1 MGKTIQSGIT
11 GDKGEALASLLLSEI
26 AYVNR
31 YQKDIGLDL
40 HCELRDNS
48 SIEFYVQAKGSE
60 NPTYTDK
67 SIKSLPIVCKTIEDY
82 WLKKQHPVFILMSD
96 TYYEKTY
103 YLLIDKN
110 TYKPKKEG
118 QKSITFD
125 IPLSNEITKENIGA
139 FVKEV
144 VENQP
149 SISKKEAQE
158 YLDEYSNKHPL
169 LFHNLDEINSLL
181 EFMRSS
187 DQDEQVQAKLVIKK
201 LYEDKK
207 LNSRR
212 LIEGLIS
219 IFTDC
224 KDRITQS
231 HVLDALVYL
240 DVKEII
246 PEIPKQIERNLMLFE
261 YRETP
266 EQLRHVYTD
275 FLFNVLVKLKANTI
289 YPSIKHLLGYNDE
302 FLTRGVIR
310 TCGELNIKESV
321 SDVLTFL
328 KHPKI
333 EIREE
338 AGRALSKMDEKVI
351 TKELKRILEYSAN
364 DNEVSGAIY
373 VFAIKKD
380 KSVEDKVITFANS
393 PNRDVRKSVALY
405 LGEINS
411 VKKIS
416 LLLDLVIDPDNEV
429 RNEAVRSVVNKLTL
443 PNKEKE
449 GLALPLLKKTYE
461 EKRIQRVNS
470 LLSIINRCGS
480 EKSIPIL
487 LEIYRNEK
495 GETHNF
501 RWIDY
506 EKEMEYFQQV
516 NLKTNALEILKRF
529 DIQEIQDD
537 IIKEI
542 REAEDDS
549 KIKYIIAAGEM
560 KIAAAFNEITN
571 LLEQGYTMWSNFIPS
586 TLLKIDD
593 YKAKNWSVET
603 LKNNP
608 RLELCFT
615 CFEILYK
622 SSINRDIKNLI
633 KDQIIRLMR
642 IKENR
647 SNTRLLLYVE
657 IYKVNEAISLIIDD
671 IMRDGLNS
679 DLLYDRLNILA
690 KLKTEESRDL
700 LIEILAKVD
709 DSLKRIIIGWLGH
722 IGDKKCI
729 DTIRNYENY
738 PDLDIRKEA
747 IAIIKN

>member
-1 MGKTIQSGIT
+1 MGKAIQSGIT
-11 GDKGEALASLLLSEI
+11 GDKGETLASLLLSEI
-26 AYVNR
+26 AHVNK
-31 YQKDIGLDL
+31 YQKDMGLDL
-40 HCELRDNS
+40 HCELRDDL
-48 SIEFYVQAKGSE
+48 SIEFYVQAKSSE

-67 SIKSLPIVCKTIEDY
+67 SIKSLPIVCKRIEDY
-82 WLKKQHPVFILMSD
+82 WLKKQHPVFILMSN
-96 TYYEKTY
+96 TCYERTY
-103 YLLIDKN
+103 YLLIDEN

-118 QKSITFD
+118 QKSIAFD
-125 IPLSNEITKENIGA
+125 IPRSNEITKENIGT

-144 VENQP
+144 VKNQP

-158 YLDEYSNKHPL
+158 YLEEYSNKHPL
-169 LFHNLDEINSLL
+169 LFHDLDEINRLL
-181 EFMRSS
+181 EFMRNS

-201 LYEDKK
+201 LHEDKK

-212 LIEGLIS
+212 LIQGLIA
-219 IFTDC
+219 IFINC

-261 YRETP
+261 CRETP

-275 FLFNVLVKLKANTI
+275 FLFNALVKLKANTI
-289 YPSIKHLLGYNDE
+289 YPSIKHFLEYNDE
-302 FLTRGVIR
+302 FLARGVIR

-393 PNRDVRKSVALY
+393 HNRDVRKSVALY

-416 LLLDLVIDPDNEV
+416 LLLDLVIDSDNEV

-443 PNKEKE
+443 SNKEKE

-480 EKSIPIL
+480 EKSILIL

-501 RWIDY
+501 RGIDY
-506 EKEMEYFQQV
+506 EKEIEYFQQV

-537 IIKEI
+537 IIKE
-542 REAEDDS
+542 
-549 KIKYIIAAGEM
+549 
-560 KIAAAFNEITN
+560 
-571 LLEQGYTMWSNFIPS
+571 
-586 TLLKIDD
+586 
-593 YKAKNWSVET
+593 
-603 LKNNP
+603 
-608 RLELCFT
+608 
-615 CFEILYK
+615 
-622 SSINRDIKNLI
+622 
-633 KDQIIRLMR
+633 
-642 IKENR
+642 
-647 SNTRLLLYVE
+647 
-657 IYKVNEAISLIIDD
+657 
-671 IMRDGLNS
+671 
-679 DLLYDRLNILA
+679 
-690 KLKTEESRDL
+690 
-700 LIEILAKVD
+700 
-709 DSLKRIIIGWLGH
+709 
-722 IGDKKCI
+722 
-729 DTIRNYENY
+729 
-738 PDLDIRKEA
+738 
-747 IAIIKN
+747 

>member
-1 MGKTIQSGIT
+1 M
-11 GDKGEALASLLLSEI
+11 E
-26 AYVNR
+26 
-31 YQKDIGLDL
+31 
-40 HCELRDNS
+40 
-48 SIEFYVQAKGSE
+48 
-60 NPTYTDK
+60 
-67 SIKSLPIVCKTIEDY
+67 
-82 WLKKQHPVFILMSD
+82 
-96 TYYEKTY
+96 
-103 YLLIDKN
+103 
-110 TYKPKKEG
+110 
-118 QKSITFD
+118 
-125 IPLSNEITKENIGA
+125 
-139 FVKEV
+139 
-144 VENQP
+144 
-149 SISKKEAQE
+149 
-158 YLDEYSNKHPL
+158 
-169 LFHNLDEINSLL
+169 
-181 EFMRSS
+181 
-187 DQDEQVQAKLVIKK
+187 
-201 LYEDKK
+201 
-207 LNSRR
+207 
-212 LIEGLIS
+212 
-219 IFTDC
+219 
-224 KDRITQS
+224 
-231 HVLDALVYL
+231 
-240 DVKEII
+240 
-246 PEIPKQIERNLMLFE
+246 
-261 YRETP
+261 
-266 EQLRHVYTD
+266 
-275 FLFNVLVKLKANTI
+275 
-289 YPSIKHLLGYNDE
+289 YNDE

-338 AGRALSKMDEKVI
+338 AGRALSKMDEEVI
-351 TKELKRILEYSAN
+351 TKELKRILEHSAN
-364 DNEVSGAIY
+364 GNEISGAIY

-393 PNRDVRKSVALY
+393 SDRDVRKSVALY

-411 VKKIS
+411 VKNIG
-416 LLLDLVIDPDNEV
+416 LLLNLVIDDDSEV
-429 RNEAVRSVVNKLTL
+429 RDEAVRSIVNKLTSS
-443 PNKEKE
+443 NKEKE
-449 GLALPLLKKTYE
+449 DLALPLLKKTCE
-461 EKRIQRVNS
+461 EKRIQQVNS

-487 LEIYRNEK
+487 LEIYQNEK
-495 GETHNF
+495 GETYNF
-501 RWIDY
+501 RWKDY
-506 EKEMEYFQQV
+506 EREMEYFQQV

-542 REAEDDS
+542 REAEDDL

-593 YKAKNWSVET
+593 HKAKNWSVET

-608 RLELCFT
+608 SLELCFT
-615 CFEILYK
+615 CFKILYK

-633 KDQIIRLMR
+633 KDQIIRLLR

-690 KLKTEESRDL
+690 KLKTEESRNL

-738 PDLDIRKEA
+738 PDLDIRKEV
-747 IAIIKN
+747 IAIIKDK